1 MEIPPVRGLRRPS
14 GVLWIN
20 VVDVDVQFLNLI
32 KEFQYIGA
40 NFTIASNSFN
50 MNRFARL
57 MIILP
62 VCIV

>member
-1 MEIPPVRGLRRPS
+1 MEIPPVRGFRRPS

-40 NFTIASNSFN
+40 NFTINSFN